1 MKTTITILYA
11 YRSREPERVRQS
23 LLSLSQQT
31 HSGFQV
37 LLVDYGSTNAYA
49 KAVQAVV
56 NNFDFATYAYVGHQG
71 LLWCKARA
79 LNYGISQLQT
89 SWCLISDVD
98 VLFHPNLIA
107 HLYQQTLQEDC
118 FYLADIGYLPY
129 KYHINNLTDFNF
141 QVRQPKHIHETFGV
155 GLFSTKALRKVKG
168 VDTFFH
174 FYGSED
180 GDLNWR
186 LEQAGCTRS
195 KLEGL
200 WLQHLW
206 HERYPNNQDHLL
218 TQTPRLQHIMRINQ
232 QHLLQHMQEDTVQY
246 KSHLAFGAVYNQADY
261 ERLLQ
266 PDVVIEL
273 PNNYAVVL
281 HTLREVLPAYQ
292 NKVARLLVYTDDYFL
307 SFKYKVK
314 RCLGKE
320 TRPYVPLKR
329 LNDLILT
336 EILFKYRDYNYSYKV
351 SDDLNSL
358 EFIIE
363 L

>member
-1 MKTTITILYA
+1 MITVLYA
-11 YRSREPERVRQS
+11 YRNREPERVRQS
-23 LLSLSQQT
+23 LLSLEQQS

-49 KAVQAVV
+49 SAVQAVV
-56 NNFDFATYAYVGHQG
+56 NSFDFATYAYVGHQG

-89 SWCLISDVD
+89 PWCLISDVD
-98 VLFHPNLIA
+98 VLFHTDLMA
-107 HLYQQTLQEDC
+107 HLYQQTLREDC
-118 FYLADIGYLPY
+118 FFLADIGYLPP
-129 KYHINNLTDFNF
+129 KYRINNFANFNF
-141 QVRQPKHIHETFGV
+141 EARQPKHIHETFGV
-155 GLFSTKALRKVKG
+155 GLFPTKALRKVKG

-180 GDLNWR
+180 EDLNWR
-186 LEQAGCTRS
+186 LEQAGFTRS

-218 TQTPRLQHIMRINQ
+218 TQTPRLQHIMRMNQ
-232 QHLLQHMQEDTVQY
+232 QHLLQHKKHGNVQY

-266 PDVVIEL
+266 PDVVMEL
-273 PNNYAVVL
+273 PNNYAQVL
-281 HTLREVLPAYQ
+281 HTLQEVLPTYK
-292 NKVARLLVYTDDYFL
+292 NKVVRLLVYTDEYYL
-307 SFKYKVK
+307 SFKYKLK
-314 RCLGKE
+314 NYLGKE
-320 TRPYVPLKR
+320 SRPFVSLKM

-336 EILFKYRDYNYSYKV
+336 DILFKYRDYNYLYYV
-351 SDDLNSL
+351 HDNLNSI
-358 EFIIE
+358 EFILE
-363 L
+363 LK